1 MNTATP
7 CVLRVERVDDIP
19 VLFASLQR
27 LQVAEFLDRHFPTH
41 HLWKGERSFGEVV
54 CVWLVLLTCQGDHRL
69 YHLLPWVEEH
79 LLTLQACLGKSLRPL
94 DFHDDRLADVLDALA
109 QPTPWQAFEADL
121 NGPTVRVYALAPS
134 LFRIDTTT
142 ASSYA
147 EVLSEHGLLQFGH
160 SKDRDDLPQLKIAA
174 AALDPLGLP
183 VSTLAVAGNSVDDP
197 WYIPEIPKVQ
207 RSFGAGGKTYY
218 HNPQEGWHEWAGFG
232 ENTWLSQIPLSTRG
246 DHMPGS
252 AARIRV
258 TERHLKI
265 LQDIAPS
272 RTATVAL
279 VQRATLILRAFD
291 KIDNQDIA
299 DEIDLNRNAIGLW
312 RRRWA
317 EAWLRLIEVECTE
330 SWADLRRAI
339 EDVLSDAS
347 RPGNPG
353 KFTAEQVTQILAL
366 ACEPP
371 EKSGRPITHW
381 TAHEWADEA
390 RKRGIVASIS
400 ASQVN
405 RSLNEAE
412 LQPHRSRYWLN
423 TKEKDPQQFQEKV
436 EAVCDGSQE
445 APRLYAAENTH
456 TICTEEMTGI
466 QARSESLRR
475 CGWCRAGWKRG
486 NSSTSV
492 MAR

>member
-41 HLWKGERSFGEVV
+41 HLWKGELSFGEVV

-183 VSTLAVAGNSVDDP
+183 VSTLAVAGNSADDP

-207 RSFGAGGKTYY
+207 RSFGAGGKTYVGDCKRAAWATRAY
-218 HNPQEGWHEWAGFG
+218 VASTQDYDLCPLSEKQLSHEERRALLQPVWTSQQPLQPVYRPQAMPEQPPELVAEGFSVEVVVQAEVNGRLLQWTERRGWCGRSPSPPARSRGGTNACNRPRSHGSSSTHASRARNAWVRRSCTRPPRRSSSSRAGKACGRLGWRQPPGSGVSVATATARSKPCRSKTLKWKWRGGKEPSSKPNARWAGR
-232 ENTWLSQIPLSTRG
+232 STR
-246 DHMPGS
+246 P
-252 AARIRV
+252 
-258 TERHLKI
+258 T
-265 LQDIAPS
+265 
-272 RTATVAL
+272 T
-279 VQRATLILRAFD
+279 
-291 KIDNQDIA
+291 
-299 DEIDLNRNAIGLW
+299 
-312 RRRWA
+312 
-317 EAWLRLIEVECTE
+317 
-330 SWADLRRAI
+330 
-339 EDVLSDAS
+339 
-347 RPGNPG
+347 
-353 KFTAEQVTQILAL
+353 
-366 ACEPP
+366 
-371 EKSGRPITHW
+371 GR
-381 TAHEWADEA
+381 
-390 RKRGIVASIS
+390 
-400 ASQVN
+400 
-405 RSLNEAE
+405 
-412 LQPHRSRYWLN
+412 
-423 TKEKDPQQFQEKV
+423 
-436 EAVCDGSQE
+436 
-445 APRLYAAENTH
+445 
-456 TICTEEMTGI
+456 
-466 QARSESLRR
+466 
-475 CGWCRAGWKRG
+475 
-486 NSSTSV
+486 
-492 MAR
+492 